1 MRKIKRKV
9 DKKEKSLKLAAIVDE
24 NREQILKDAERIFE
38 KSDEFQI
45 FKSLV
50 ENPGNISD
58 DVVLELALI
67 LGEIYKISQMK
78 DKNEKVRAESTLRI
92 KATKY
97 IKDLAPYLRSNIN
110 SHVFVVLL
118 MLNEILVDYTSCKN
132 RFEEEL
138 RNKGLKV
145 DYEVTKDLFRAEG
158 CLVKPIAEVLG
169 YEPVF
174 VGELKDKIQDTIN
187 WLSKTLIRMIKYN
200 SKTILWDNLFTVTEN
215 SLEDL
220 YKKIDSKFEFTE
232 KVEEIF
238 PDEKDLFKEMVTK
251 LKYAKDNLEGVI
263 LEHKQILPI
272 GYKKDITH
280 LKSTL
285 TRVEN
290 LFNIFYNLLNIGE
303 TTGEYKLSF
312 L

>member
-138 RNKGLKV
+138 RNKGLKT

-200 SKTILWDNLFTVTEN
+200 SKTILWDNLFTATEN

-280 LKSTL
+280 LKSTF
-285 TRVEN
+285 TRVES

-303 TTGEYKLSF
+303 TTGEYRLSF